1 MIFDLSVTSGLAHC
15 HARGLYSIVLQ
26 AAPMVRLFY
35 AAPDHALYRNQTGR
49 VVGFHAHH
57 CNLTLIP
64 VFGQITNVFGQRQN
78 LRPTAKDYTERKVV
92 DTRAFWYQSVI
103 TGGVRSGAG
112 FRAISPTIH
121 TIRVW
126 PRPMHDAMI
135 MDAGALHTIDLVR
148 GQDAAWVVFEGG
160 EDPFYRPV
168 TYAPL
173 CVDLTRTSFD
183 GMYQPMPED
192 EIRKVL
198 ARVTAMGLY
207 GQVSFE
213 QTESG
218 SRDETERLMNK
229 ILIANSQPRGESMI
243 QALRKLEKDRP

>member
-26 AAPMVRLFY
+26 TTPMVRLFY
-35 AAPDHALYRNQTGR
+35 AAPDHALHRNQTGR

-57 CNLTLIP
+57 CNLNLIP
-64 VFGQITNVFGQRQN
+64 VFGEITNVFGQRQN
-78 LRPTAKDYTERKVV
+78 LRPTAKDYAEHKVV

-112 FRAISPTIH
+112 FRAMSTDIH

-135 MDAGALHTIDLVR
+135 MDAGALHTINLVR
-148 GQDAAWVVFEGG
+148 GQDAAWIVFEGA

-173 CVDLTRTSFD
+173 CVDLTRASFE
-183 GMYQPMPED
+183 GMYQPMTED

-198 ARVTAMGLY
+198 ARVMSMGLY
-207 GQVSFE
+207 RIKNWGLV
-213 QTESG
+213 G
-218 SRDETERLMNK
+218 GWHD
-229 ILIANSQPRGESMI
+229 RG
-243 QALRKLEKDRP
+243 L